1 MKSIFVALVVAFIAG
16 CATQPVA
23 ELNIDLA
30 AADAVDFVR
39 PYELSR
45 TDVSF
50 TGLGTVAGASCQAHR
65 SAPIATQQEALLR
78 MKVMAAELGANAVVL
93 RQCRESS
100 TVECR
105 TQWVCEGDAFQQQ
118 PLR

>member
-1 MKSIFVALVVAFIAG
+1 MKSIFVALAVAFIAG

-93 RQCRESS
+93 RQCRETS